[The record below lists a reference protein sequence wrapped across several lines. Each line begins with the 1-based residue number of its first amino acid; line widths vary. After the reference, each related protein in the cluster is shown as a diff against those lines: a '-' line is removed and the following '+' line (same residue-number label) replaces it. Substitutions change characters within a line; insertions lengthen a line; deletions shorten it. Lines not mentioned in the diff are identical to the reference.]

1 MERNTSVRTA
11 IACALLAA
19 LPLHAQGHGMMHGGD
34 SQSATP
40 EETFFP
46 KLPLDSDLQ
55 TALLQCV
62 SAADTDKD
70 HLLSGLG
77 GARYD
82 LVAAKN
88 AEQVQAFYSQGM
100 ALQYGFNFGEAIR
113 AFHQAYQLDD
123 GSAMPLW
130 GVALSASS
138 NINTDAT
145 QGCDQL
151 ANLAAQKARVNA
163 ETRLKNGVAGFTRE
177 QLQREVDY
185 AKAFLSVYD
194 EKTVDGKPM
203 IGLSL
208 EGKKRYAAEMK
219 KLAATYAD
227 DLDAAALYADALHNI
242 APWKWW
248 EGIEATSDKVQPTN
262 EAFEAL
268 QVLNRILVAD
278 EHHSGANHFYI
289 HAIEESPFPDSGL
302 PMAERFRTLN
312 PAVGHLIHMA
322 SHIYQRTGN
331 NALSSATNYAAVSV
345 DRAYANQVQP
355 QSPYLLH
362 YLGHNIH
369 FLTWTL
375 SIEGRKN
382 EAMNMASELVDNTT
396 LNASVEF
403 LCKQYPQELK
413 TKSDFFYAVPYQ
425 YAVRFQDW
433 DALAPIKPRI
443 TAGLAKINETCT
455 KADPNWKA
463 LTMPYTRVME
473 SYADAY
479 QKLGANLDSGK
490 AVEALDGFWSKV
502 GSVLQED
509 GNAQLKYGN
518 NDAVQLLRIAN
529 LILFTKA
536 QDSTGGKLA
545 LKDVQ
550 DTSARSVGAPAK
562 ALADDLAAL
571 KDDSQ
576 AQTLAAWRKA
586 VEVQDGLWYNE
597 PPDWYYTVRES
608 LGYALLKQGLPAE
621 AEKIFT
627 EDLSENRLSG
637 RSLNG
642 LKLALQAQKGKAVSA
657 DLEEKLRNAWR
668 NATISAAP

>member
-1 MERNTSVRTA
+1 MERNTSVRMA
-11 IACALLAA
+11 VACALLAA
-19 LPLHAQGHGMMHGGD
+19 LPFNAQGHGMHGNDG
-34 SQSATP
+34 QTEA
-40 EETFFP
+40 EEVFFP
-46 KLPLDSDLQ
+46 KLAIDTDLKA
-55 TALLQCV
+55 ALQKCV

-82 LVAAKN
+82 LVALKE

-113 AFHQAYQLDD
+113 AFYQAYQLDE

-151 ANLAAQKARVNA
+151 ANLTARLALRNA
-163 ETRLKNGVAGFTRE
+163 EKRKTQKPAGFSE
-177 QLQREVDY
+177 AQLDREVEY
-185 AKAFLSVYD
+185 AKAFLSQYD
-194 EKTVDGKPM
+194 ENQAGDQ

-208 EGKKRYAAEMK
+208 AGKKRYAAKMK
-219 KLAATYAD
+219 ELSAKYFD
-227 DLDAAALYADALHNI
+227 DLDAAALYADALLNI

-248 EGIEATSDKVQPTN
+248 DGVEATSDKVNPTN
-262 EAFEAL
+262 EAYEAL

-278 EHHSGANHFYI
+278 ENHSGANHFYI

-355 QSPYLLH
+355 KSPYLLH

-382 EAMNMASELVDNTT
+382 ESLNMVSELVDNTT
-396 LNASVEF
+396 LNASLAF
-403 LCKQYPQELK
+403 LCEQYPQELK
-413 TKSDFFYAVPYQ
+413 TKSDYFYAVPY
-425 YAVRFQDW
+425 YFATRFQDW
-433 DALAPIKPRI
+433 EALERI
-443 TAGLAKINETCT
+443 EPKINEGLASINKTCAETLEGWKPLT
-455 KADPNWKA
+455 K
-463 LTMPYTRVME
+463 PYTRIMQ
-473 SYADAY
+473 SYAAAY
-479 QKLGANLDSGK
+479 KALGTSQDSAK
-490 AVEALDGFWSKV
+490 AVEILGGFWKGVSD
-502 GSVLQED
+502 VLREPD
-509 GNAQLKYGN
+509 NKGLRYGN
-518 NDAVQLLRIAN
+518 NDAVELLRLAN
-529 LILFTKA
+529 LVLFNKA
-536 QDSTGGKLA
+536 QDSTGQKLA
-545 LKDVQ
+545 LEEVKKA
-550 DTSARSVGAPAK
+550 SAQALEGPGK

-571 KDDSQ
+571 AEGNPKQVIS
-576 AQTLAAWRKA
+576 AWEKA
-586 VEVQDGLWYNE
+586 VEVQDHLNYNE

-608 LGYALLKQGLPAE
+608 LGYALLDQNDAVR
-621 AEKIFT
+621 AEKVFT
-627 EDLSENRLSG
+627 EDLSENRLAG

-642 LKLALQAQKGKAVSA
+642 LKVALQKQGKPVSA
-657 DLEEKLRNAWR
+657 ELEQKLSNAWR
-668 NATISAAP
+668 NATVSAAP

>member
-1 MERNTSVRTA
+1 MDRNTSVRTA

-19 LPLHAQGHGMMHGGD
+19 LPLNAKGHGMHSND
-34 SQSATP
+34 SQS
-40 EETFFP
+40 EVQEVFFP
-46 KLPLDSDLQ
+46 KLPIDTDLKK
-55 TALLQCV
+55 ALQQCV

-82 LVAAKN
+82 LVAVKD

-113 AFHQAYQLDD
+113 AFYQAYQLDD
-123 GSAMPLW
+123 SSAMPLW

-151 ANLAAQKARVNA
+151 ANLSARLALQNAQARL
-163 ETRLKNGVAGFTRE
+163 TKKPAGFTDD
-177 QLQREVDY
+177 QLQREVAY
-185 AKAFLSVYD
+185 AEAFLSQYD
-194 EKTVDGKPM
+194 EKGEQ

-208 EGKKRYAAEMK
+208 EGKKRYAAKMK
-219 KLAATYAD
+219 VLSEKYFD
-227 DLDAAALYADALHNI
+227 DLDASALYADALLNI

-248 EGIEATSDKVQPTN
+248 KGVEATSDKVDPTN
-262 EAFEAL
+262 EAYEAL

-278 EHHSGANHFYI
+278 ENHSGANHFYI

-302 PMAERFRTLN
+302 PMADRFRTLN

-396 LNASVEF
+396 LNASSEF
-403 LCKQYPQELK
+403 LCEQYPQELK
-413 TKSDFFYAVPYQ
+413 TKSDYFYAVPYY

-433 DALAPIKPRI
+433 DALERIKPNI
-443 TAGLAKINETCT
+443 GSGLAKINETCA
-455 KADPNWKA
+455 KADKNWVA
-463 LTMPYTRVME
+463 LTMPYTRIME
-473 SYADAY
+473 SYAAAY

-490 AVEALDGFWSKV
+490 AVEALGDFWGKV

-509 GNAQLKYGN
+509 GNAALKYGN
-518 NDAVQLLRIAN
+518 NDAVQLLRLAN

-536 QDSTGGKLA
+536 QDSTAGKLV

-550 DTSARSVGAPAK
+550 QASAK
-562 ALADDLAAL
+562 ALGEHGKVLADDLGAL
-571 KDDSQ
+571 QDDNK
-576 AQTLAAWRKA
+576 AQILAAWRKA

-608 LGYALLKQGLPAE
+608 LGYALLAQGMAADAE
-621 AEKIFT
+621 QVFS

-642 LKLALQAQKGKAVSA
+642 LKLALQAQKGKTVS
-657 DLEEKLRNAWR
+657 LELEQKLQNAWR
-668 NATISAAP
+668 NATVNAAP

>member
-1 MERNTSVRTA
+1 MDRNTSVRTA

-19 LPLHAQGHGMMHGGD
+19 LPLNAKGHGMHGND
-34 SQSATP
+34 SQSDAQ
-40 EETFFP
+40 EVFFP
-46 KLPLDSDLQ
+46 KLPIDTDLKQ
-55 TALLQCV
+55 ALQQCV

-82 LVAAKN
+82 LVAVKD

-113 AFHQAYQLDD
+113 AFYQAYQLDN

-151 ANLAAQKARVNA
+151 ANLSARLALQNAQN
-163 ETRLKNGVAGFTRE
+163 RLTQKPAGFTDD
-177 QLQREVDY
+177 QLKREVAY
-185 AKAFLSVYD
+185 AEAFLSQYD
-194 EKTVDGKPM
+194 EKGEQ

-208 EGKKRYAAEMK
+208 EGKKRYAAKMK
-219 KLAATYAD
+219 VLSEKYFD
-227 DLDAAALYADALHNI
+227 DLDAAALYADALLNI

-248 EGIEATSDKVQPTN
+248 KGVEATSDKVDPTN
-262 EAFEAL
+262 EAYEAL

-278 EHHSGANHFYI
+278 ENHSGANHFYI

-302 PMAERFRTLN
+302 PMADRFRTLN

-396 LNASVEF
+396 LNASSEF

-413 TKSDFFYAVPYQ
+413 TKSDYFYAVPYY

-433 DALAPIKPRI
+433 DALERIKPNI
-443 TAGLAKINETCT
+443 SSGLAKINETCA
-455 KADPNWKA
+455 KADPKWVA
-463 LTMPYTRVME
+463 LTMPYTRIME
-473 SYADAY
+473 SYAAAY

-490 AVEALDGFWSKV
+490 AVEALGDFWGKV

-509 GNAQLKYGN
+509 GNAALKYGN
-518 NDAVQLLRIAN
+518 NDAIQLLRLAN

-536 QDSTGGKLA
+536 QDSTAGKLV

-550 DTSARSVGAPAK
+550 QASAK
-562 ALADDLAAL
+562 ALGEHGKVLADDLGAL
-571 KDDSQ
+571 QDDNK
-576 AQTLAAWRKA
+576 AQIIAAWRKA

-608 LGYALLKQGLPAE
+608 LGYALLAQGMAAD
-621 AEKIFT
+621 AEKVFS

-642 LKLALQAQKGKAVSA
+642 LKLALQAQKGKTVS
-657 DLEEKLRNAWR
+657 LELEQKLQNAWR
-668 NATISAAP
+668 NATVNAAP

>member
-1 MERNTSVRTA
+1 MERNTSVRMA
-11 IACALLAA
+11 VACALLAA
-19 LPLHAQGHGMMHGGD
+19 LPFNAQGHGMHGNDG
-34 SQSATP
+34 QTEA
-40 EETFFP
+40 EEVFFP
-46 KLPLDSDLQ
+46 KLAIDTDLKQ
-55 TALLQCV
+55 ALQQCV

-82 LVAAKN
+82 LVAVKD

-113 AFHQAYQLDD
+113 AFYQAYQLDD
-123 GSAMPLW
+123 SSAMPLW

-151 ANLAAQKARVNA
+151 ANLSARLALQNAQARL
-163 ETRLKNGVAGFTRE
+163 TKKPAGFTDD
-177 QLQREVDY
+177 QLQREVAY
-185 AKAFLSVYD
+185 AEAFLSQYD
-194 EKTVDGKPM
+194 EKGEQ

-208 EGKKRYAAEMK
+208 EGKKRYAAKMK
-219 KLAATYAD
+219 VLSEKYFD
-227 DLDAAALYADALHNI
+227 DLDASALYADALLNI

-248 EGIEATSDKVQPTN
+248 KGVEATSDKVDPTN
-262 EAFEAL
+262 EAYEAL

-278 EHHSGANHFYI
+278 ENHSGANHFYI

-302 PMAERFRTLN
+302 PMADRFRTLN

-396 LNASVEF
+396 LNASSEF

-413 TKSDFFYAVPYQ
+413 TKSDYFYAVPYY

-433 DALAPIKPRI
+433 DALERIKPNI
-443 TAGLAKINETCT
+443 SSGLAKINETCA
-455 KADPNWKA
+455 KADPKWVT
-463 LTMPYTRVME
+463 LTMPYTRIME
-473 SYADAY
+473 SYATAY

-490 AVEALDGFWSKV
+490 AVEALGDFWGKV

-509 GNAQLKYGN
+509 GNAALKYGN
-518 NDAVQLLRIAN
+518 NDAIQLLRLAN

-536 QDSTGGKLA
+536 QDSTAGKLV

-550 DTSARSVGAPAK
+550 QASAK
-562 ALADDLAAL
+562 ALGEHGKVLADDLGAL
-571 KDDSQ
+571 QDDNK
-576 AQTLAAWRKA
+576 AQIIAAWRKA

-608 LGYALLKQGLPAE
+608 LGYALLAQGKAAD
-621 AEKIFT
+621 AEKVFS

-642 LKLALQAQKGKAVSA
+642 LKLALQAQKGKTVS
-657 DLEEKLRNAWR
+657 LELEQKLQNAWR
-668 NATISAAP
+668 NATVNAAP